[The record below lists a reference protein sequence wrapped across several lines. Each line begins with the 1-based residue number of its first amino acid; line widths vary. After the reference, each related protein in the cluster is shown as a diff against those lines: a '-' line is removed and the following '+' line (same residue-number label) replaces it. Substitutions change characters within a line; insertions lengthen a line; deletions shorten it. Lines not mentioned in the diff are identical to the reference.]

1 MEYSEPEE
9 IAGSMGSINVQQI
22 NNLQVTPS
30 EDAKSCTD
38 RDERLVVK
46 EDIFSQAKQT
56 ELDNW
61 KRNDVFKE
69 EKDKGQ
75 KCISTRWVCTLKE
88 TPVGIVP
95 KAGLVEY
102 VKNFN
107 RLNHDGGINTFK
119 LR

>member
-1 MEYSEPEE
+1 M
-9 IAGSMGSINVQQI
+9 
-22 NNLQVTPS
+22 TPS

-95 KAGLVEY
+95 KARLSTL
-102 VKNFN
+102 KKFN
-107 RLNHDGGINTFK
+107 RLNHDGGVNTFK
-119 LR
+119 LRKLAQLPPVEAQSKGTT